1 MSRAHGYILESQGFY
16 RFLLQK
22 NVYQFN
28 FIFFKEYFF
37 IKPVTEGE
45 LKVMNFHNF
54 FFVDNRIGSELT
66 NIQIKLHQKKHFLLT
81 RDFRILMDLSAI
93 ICFH

>member
-1 MSRAHGYILESQGFY
+1 MS
-16 RFLLQK
+16 
-22 NVYQFN
+22 
-28 FIFFKEYFF
+28 
-37 IKPVTEGE
+37 
-45 LKVMNFHNF
+45 FHNF
-54 FFVDNRIGSELT
+54 FFVANRIGSELT